1 MPLYRKE
8 TKAMKR
14 TPTAAIPSW
23 VNRRHEQLHREWIE
37 LELPVQAQK
46 SKPSAKTF
54 DYKELV
60 ETVFLFAI
68 LTCVVLVGAF
78 V

>member
-1 MPLYRKE
+1 
-8 TKAMKR
+8 MKR

-23 VNRRHEQLHREWIE
+23 VNRRHEQLHRERIE

-46 SKPSAKTF
+46 PKPIAKTF
-54 DYKELV
+54 DYKELA

-68 LTCVVLVGAF
+68 ITCVVVVGAF

>member
-1 MPLYRKE
+1 
-8 TKAMKR
+8 MKR

-23 VNRRHEQLHREWIE
+23 VNRRHEQLHREWIG

-46 SKPSAKTF
+46 PKPIAKTF
-54 DYKELV
+54 DYKELA
-60 ETVFLFAI
+60 ETVFLFTI
-68 LTCVVLVGAF
+68 ITCVVVVGAF

>member
-1 MPLYRKE
+1 
-8 TKAMKR
+8 MKR

-23 VNRRHEQLHREWIE
+23 VNRRYEQLHREWIE

-46 SKPSAKTF
+46 PKLSAKTF
-54 DYKELV
+54 DYKELT

-68 LTCVVLVGAF
+68 ITCVVLVGAF
-78 V
+78 I